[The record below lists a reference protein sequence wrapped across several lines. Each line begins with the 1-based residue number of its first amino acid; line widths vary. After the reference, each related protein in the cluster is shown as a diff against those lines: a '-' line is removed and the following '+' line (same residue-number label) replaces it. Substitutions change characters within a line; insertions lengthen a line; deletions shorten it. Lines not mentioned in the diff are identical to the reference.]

1 MRQSYWEIRGLGV
14 EFVAAANDTPEVNK
28 ELRERLDLPFT
39 LLSDVDGDVAK
50 AYRAFNDSDPSG
62 RAIALTSMFL
72 IDSSE
77 NDRIIRFENVG
88 PTARHRVSGPRLV
101 EEIQKLQG
109 AQHRVVS
116 VLVQTEVELIRHI
129 NALNDPPVGLY
140 REPPADQIQRGV
152 MVEREVLGQMVMGQY
167 EEIHRYMRE
176 GWTLVAV
183 SPEVIEGT
191 TVGQRYVFEHRGS

>member
-28 ELRERLDLPFT
+28 ELRERLDLPFM
-39 LLSDVDGDVAK
+39 LLSDVDGNVAK
-50 AYRAFNDSDPSG
+50 AYRAFNDADPGG

-72 IDSSE
+72 IDSAE

-101 EEIQKLQG
+101 EEIQKMRGEQNLL
-109 AQHRVVS
+109 VS
-116 VLVQTEVELIRHI
+116 VLVQTEVELVRQIT
-129 NALNDPPVGLY
+129 ALNDPPVGLY

-183 SPEVIEGT
+183 SPEVVNGT
-191 TVGQRYVFEHRGS
+191 TIGQRYVFEKRGS